1 MSTTRT
7 LSRARRVAAFLALST
22 IAIAACGGGDG
33 TTTGSGQ
40 TTGTTPA
47 TAAPSTADGTTA
59 DDTTAENTTD
69 DTAAVAD
76 TAVDD
81 TAVDDTTVDDSA
93 LDVDAPDLGRVV
105 SLAEEFILAD
115 LLSLG
120 IEPVASTAT
129 VDTAGFQGLDEFDTS
144 AIEVLPQTTLNLEYL
159 ASLQPDTIVTLQ
171 FWVDQVGAGVL
182 EGIADVVIIPDG
194 LSGAERIEALGDL
207 VGRPEHAAKVAAE
220 VDRAQQAAIDQV
232 PDGCEISL
240 AVVYPGPTIAAFVDG
255 PWELPSAFQA
265 VGCELVPG
273 PDVAAPDA
281 NGRAFLSEEQLGLLA
296 APTLVLMQNDTVD
309 GETAAL
315 DQVSSG
321 AIWQTIPAVA
331 ANHVVIIDRLGY
343 PGAQGLIRFYGEVAG
358 MLAAAGS

>member
-1 MSTTRT
+1 MSTIRT
-7 LSRARRVAAFLALST
+7 LSRARRVAAGLALST
-22 IAIAACGGGDG
+22 MAIAACGGGDS
-33 TTTGSGQ
+33 TTTGSAQ
-40 TTGTTPA
+40 TTGTSPV
-47 TAAPSTADGTTA
+47 TAAPSTADGTTV
-59 DDTTAENTTD
+59 DDTTVENTTVD
-69 DTAAVAD
+69 SAAVAD
-76 TAVDD
+76 TAVD
-81 TAVDDTTVDDSA
+81 TTGDDTTGDDSA

-129 VDTAGFQGLDEFDTS
+129 VDTVGFQGLDEFDTS

-171 FWVDQVGAGVL
+171 FWVDQVGDGVL

-331 ANHVVIIDRLGY
+331 AGHVVIIDRLGY
-343 PGAQGLIRFYGEVAG
+343 PGAQGLIRFYSEVAG

>member
-1 MSTTRT
+1 MSTTST
-7 LSRARRVAAFLALST
+7 LSRARRVAVLLAMST
-22 IAIAACGGGDG
+22 MAIAACGGGDG

-40 TTGTTPA
+40 TTGAGSAPV
-47 TAAPSTADGTTA
+47 TAAPSTAEGTT
-59 DDTTAENTTD
+59 
-69 DTAAVAD
+69 
-76 TAVDD
+76 
-81 TAVDDTTVDDSA
+81 VDDTTVENTTVDTTGDDTTGDDTNGADSA

-207 VGRPEHAAKVAAE
+207 VGRPEHAATVAAA

-232 PDGCEISL
+232 PGGCEISL